1 MMKFTKG
8 IHLAA
13 ALALGAFAGLTAAG
27 PGHQAQ
33 AANQPAFVMGQA
45 TKVIDGHTIVVGG
58 AALHILGVH
67 TPAPGELFGHTARVY
82 TENAIMGLDLR
93 CELVGEDAMGVA
105 IGRCMADGREL
116 GAIVVEAGAALD
128 CPAQSGGRFQS
139 LESARARELITLPDS
154 CR

>member
-1 MMKFTKG
+1 MIRFFNGKRPT
-8 IHLAA
+8 A
-13 ALALGAFAGLTAAG
+13 ALALAACAGLMAATAA
-27 PGHQAQ
+27 QEVEAQ
-33 AANQPAFVMGQA
+33 NQPAFVMGPA

-58 AALHILGVH
+58 ATLRILGVH
-67 TPAPGELFGHTARVY
+67 TPKPGELFGHTAQVY
-82 TENAIMGLDLR
+82 TEEAIMGLDLR
-93 CELVGEDAMGVA
+93 CELVGEDAMGTA

-139 LESARARELITLPDS
+139 LESERARELITLPDS